1 MTRIIFSSEYTELQH
16 WSEPDVETVV
26 DAEFTMDETT
36 IEISNESPMDE
47 RLQQMVEQAYQRGLH
62 EGIAQGREEM
72 AREANAREQSQTM
85 EVISKLEQLM
95 EQLTVGLKEQN
106 SELEQQIISLVKK
119 MVTRLYR
126 HEIEINPQQIQ
137 PIVQEALNLLPSFAK
152 KITVQ
157 ISAQDAQWIS
167 ERNLPQLQKV
177 MGAIVVNEN
186 LQPGDCRVVSDLT
199 EIDAT
204 LDARLDTLC
213 QQLVTGESK

>member
-47 RLQQMVEQAYQRGLH
+47 RLQQMVEQAHQRGLH

-72 AREANAREQSQTM
+72 AQEANAREQSQTM

-95 EQLTVGLKEQN
+95 EQLTAGLKEQN